1 MANNKKIESKNE
13 TESKVEQIDIQE
25 LIKKVT
31 EQVTKDIESKYEN
44 KIKELTKEFEESL
57 TNKDNEINEIT
68 TSKKKY
74 KFIPDNTKIRIQ
86 SNVDG
91 VFYFAEDRG
100 KVRVFIQ
107 LDNFGDSAVI
117 SYEELRT
124 FYSSKPNF
132 IRKGKIAIID
142 VYSDV
147 DIEIE
152 DILKDLRLE
161 NIYMDETKIDPR
173 NVKDL
178 ITDNV
183 NEKKF
188 MELIN
193 NTPDMAETVVE
204 IAYIFYRK
212 GQFNDNAKMNFLRQ
226 IFRNQNLFK

>member
-1 MANNKKIESKNE
+1 MANKIKKDKIESK
-13 TESKVEQIDIQE
+13 TEQIDIQE

-31 EQVTKDIESKYEN
+31 EQVTIDIESKYET
-44 KIKELTKEFEESL
+44 KIKELEESL
-57 TNKDNEINEIT
+57 NNKDNEINEIKET
-68 TSKKKY
+68 TVSKKKY

-100 KVRVFIQ
+100 RVRVFIQ

-142 VYSDV
+142 VYSDI

-152 DILKDLRLE
+152 DVLKDLRLE
-161 NIYMDETKIDPR
+161 NIYIDENKIDPR

-178 ITDNV
+178 ITDKV
-183 NEKKF
+183 NEKRF
-188 MELIN
+188 MELLN
-193 NTPDMAETVVE
+193 NTPDMAETVIE

-212 GQFNDNAKMNFLRQ
+212 GQFNDNAKMNYLRQ
-226 IFRNQNLFK
+226 MFRNQNLFK